1 MWPLFTRVNENLGAT
16 YVTRHSALNSIFRDI
31 GKNSTI
37 CNVNK
42 PQPKT
47 DFLLKFS
54 ANFKLG
60 FENILVLLPKEI
72 RSQSKAMPFLLQP
85 TRFDPEIRHH
95 HMPSVL
101 CVQRH
106 KCLFPLLFISCI
118 STKHSPYYFNLNINT

>member
-1 MWPLFTRVNENLGAT
+1 MWPVFTRVNENLGAT

-37 CNVNK
+37 FNVNC

-47 DFLLKFS
+47 DFFCL
-54 ANFKLG
+54 NFPPISSWVSKTSGTCPRKYGARARQCHSCSNRHDL
-60 FENILVLLPKEI
+60 I
-72 RSQSKAMPFLLQP
+72 RKYDIIICRQCRVYK
-85 TRFDPEIRHH
+85 D
-95 HMPSVL
+95 
-101 CVQRH
+101 

>member
-1 MWPLFTRVNENLGAT
+1 MWPVFTRVNENLGAT

-37 CNVNK
+37 FNVNK

-60 FENILVLLPKEI
+60 FENIWYSCPRKYGARARQCHSCSSRHDLI
-72 RSQSKAMPFLLQP
+72 RKYDIIICRQCRVYKDTSVSFLCCSF
-85 TRFDPEIRHH
+85 RA
-95 HMPSVL
+95 
-101 CVQRH
+101 
-106 KCLFPLLFISCI
+106 FPLSMVLII
-118 STKHSPYYFNLNINT
+118 LILA